1 MYATPAAAA
10 AATGFGGS
18 DVAAGAGGGD
28 AADLLPWW
36 TVLDDFVPVEVLVQ
50 SLVNPR

>member
-1 MYATPAAAA
+1 
-10 AATGFGGS
+10 
-18 DVAAGAGGGD
+18 VVE
-28 AADLLPWW
+28 LRPWW